1 MLVYVQCSIMK
12 LGIKTLAFEDAKKR
26 LFYILKHHFIYFTNL
41 FYNSPYILIFM
52 FTYNLIKEYKLLN
65 KIKK

>member
-26 LFYILKHHFIYFTNL
+26 LFYILKYYFIYFTNL

-52 FTYNLIKEYKLLN
+52 FTYNLIK
-65 KIKK
+65 

>member
-1 MLVYVQCSIMK
+1 MK

-52 FTYNLIKEYKLLN
+52 FTYNLIK
-65 KIKK
+65 